1 MSRPINILH
10 PIPKGGKTAFAI
22 IPIGMYLN
30 RPLQDAAPNSE
41 ICFWQE
47 WRHEKR
53 VLVRKCKIAVNSPVF
68 TFLAKSLYGERTRI
82 ADMIAKWREV
92 YDVPFDESE
101 CMLIEVR
108 ELNEDE
114 V

>member
-1 MSRPINILH
+1 MAKPINILH
-10 PIPKGGKTAFAI
+10 PVPKGDKQFMLLPFGIYCNKE
-22 IPIGMYLN
+22 
-30 RPLQDAAPNSE
+30 LQKAAPGSLVE
-41 ICFWQE
+41 LWQD
-47 WRHEKR
+47 WRHERR
-53 VLVRKCKIAVNSPVF
+53 VLVRKCRIGINSSVF

-82 ADMIAKWREV
+82 ADMLAKWREV

-101 CMLIEVR
+101 CLLIEVR

>member
-1 MSRPINILH
+1 MSRPINRPH
-10 PIPKGGKTAFAI
+10 PIPKDGKPFALL
-22 IPIGMYLN
+22 PIGMYCN
-30 RPLQDAAPNSE
+30 DKLQNAVPGSLVE
-41 ICFWQE
+41 LWQD
-47 WRHEKR
+47 WRHERR
-53 VLVRKCKIAVNSPVF
+53 VLVRKCRIQINSSVF

-82 ADMIAKWREV
+82 ADVLAKWREV

-101 CMLIEVR
+101 CILIEVR

>member
-10 PIPKGGKTAFAI
+10 PILKGDKQFMLL
-22 IPIGMYLN
+22 PIGIYCN
-30 RPLQDAAPNSE
+30 KELQKAAPGSVVE
-41 ICFWQE
+41 FWQD
-47 WRHEKR
+47 WRHERR
-53 VLVRKCKIAVNSPVF
+53 VLVRKCRIQINSSVF

-82 ADMIAKWREV
+82 ADMMAKWREV
-92 YDVPFDESE
+92 YDVPWDETE
-101 CMLIEVR
+101 CILIEVR

>member
-1 MSRPINILH
+1 MSLPIDILH
-10 PIPKGGKTAFAI
+10 PIPKDGKPFMLL
-22 IPIGMYLN
+22 PIGIYCN
-30 RPLQDAAPNSE
+30 KKLQNAAPGSLVE
-41 ICFWQE
+41 LWQV
-47 WRHEKR
+47 WRHERR
-53 VLVRKCKIAVNSPVF
+53 VLVRKCRIQINSSVF

-82 ADMIAKWREV
+82 ADMMAMWREV

-114 V
+114 E